1 MASLSLSSLSRAY
14 HFQLI
19 INNALRA
26 YEKRTKKDLLS
37 HPLATQLQTCN
48 SPGDILAVLHQ
59 QVQGLDLSRSAD
71 DRWTR
76 WLDPTVNVLYTL
88 SETLGEGVSLVG
100 LRTNSSE
107 NCTLIYLCQVFSP
120 AKVIFAGVGVLLLVR
135 FLLKISSTAN
145 ITPTCH
151 RQLRMFEKVK
161 IRSSIFLNASR
172 GFSDASRSTQK
183 SGRPRK

>member
-1 MASLSLSSLSRAY
+1 MSLSHHTASSSNK
-14 HFQLI
+14 FQLI
-19 INNALRA
+19 INDALNS
-26 YEKRTKKDLLS
+26 YKKRTKKDLLS

-59 QVQGLDLSRSAD
+59 QVQGLDRSRSAD
-71 DRWTR
+71 DRWTK

-88 SETLGEGVSLVG
+88 SETLGEGVSLVS

-151 RQLRMFEKVK
+151 RQLRMFREIREKV
-161 IRSSIFLNASR
+161 
-172 GFSDASRSTQK
+172 D
-183 SGRPRK
+183 RKD